1 MTYCERCEQFW
12 KWFGENEERLS
23 DMLEHPQEHPA
34 DEMISFVSKGVS
46 VLSDEL
52 HFNLGGDH
60 EFTFAVSGEEP
71 LFYLLP
77 YLVSRQPEQY
87 REKWHFFPY
96 MQSMRG
102 TNFDF
107 GMYDRRIPLESV
119 QIGMEYSP
127 DSDRFALRFY
137 QPELAQMEEGEGYN
151 AFWIMLELMIG
162 EGLSRIYIDGA
173 ERAGE
178 QEEGMFPLTELE
190 QRMIDAIAANGKELM
205 TRPDERYA
213 GYQFEPQENEELRYD
228 VIAGSSCFISLIGD
242 YYNEA
247 TDCIDVLERYGA
259 KACFL
264 AFPYGEEDDRSAVL
278 NTRYELEDLLSAE
291 VLGERG
297 SGEELGIVLGG
308 AMGALC
314 AYIDLLVYDEP
325 AFRAAVQPL
334 LERYPYEFYLSDFRQ
349 HCELTKLT

>member
-1 MTYCERCEQFW
+1 MTYRERCDQFW
-12 KWFGENEERLS
+12 KWFGENEEKLS
-23 DMLEHPQEHPA
+23 DMLDNPKEYSS
-34 DEMISFVSKGVS
+34 DEIVRFVSAGAA

-77 YLVSRQPEQY
+77 YLVSRQPGQY

-96 MQSMRG
+96 MQSMKG
-102 TNFDF
+102 ASFDF
-107 GMYDRRIPLESV
+107 GMYGRRISLDSV
-119 QIGMEYSP
+119 QIGMEYAP
-127 DSDRFALRFY
+127 DSDSFTLRFY
-137 QPELAQMEEGEGYN
+137 QEELAQMEEGEGYN

-162 EGLSRIYIDGA
+162 EGLARIYIDGA
-173 ERAGE
+173 KRVVEPE
-178 QEEGMFPLTELE
+178 KGMFPLTELE
-190 QRMIDAIAANGKELM
+190 QRMTEAITANGKELM

-228 VIAGSSCFISLIGD
+228 VITGNSCFISLIGD
-242 YYNEA
+242 YYNES

-264 AFPYGEEDDRSAVL
+264 AFPYGQDDDRSAIL
-278 NTRYELEDLLSAE
+278 NARYELEDLLSEE

-297 SGEELGIVLGG
+297 SGRELGIVLGG

-314 AYIDLLVYDEP
+314 AYIDLLIYDEP
-325 AFRAAVQPL
+325 AFLAAVRPL